1 MRSTSFS
8 SDSRRR
14 RTGNL
19 SRRDLLK
26 RGAALGAGL
35 AAFSVAGSAAARSVG
50 GSPKPPSSGAAIP
63 FADLLSEAKKEG
75 TLNTIALPRNWANYG
90 QMIDTFKK
98 KYGLK
103 VVEAAPEIS
112 SAEENQAIKSLKGQK
127 RAPDVLDVG
136 PSFAIDGKKQGL
148 YQPYKN
154 RQWGTIPLFMKD
166 AGGYWVGDYWGAIAF
181 GANLDVVERG
191 AEELAGPDEV
201 GVQGQ
206 GCSQR
211 RSTNRRCGL
220 RRSVLGRTRQRRLA
234 RQHRAGDRLLREPE
248 PDRQLRPGQRHDR
261 NRRLRR
267 DSGHDRL
274 GLPADRLQQGAEDI
288 KWTVTVPSSGPY
300 GSYYCQAINKWAPHP
315 FAARLWQE
323 FIYSVQGQLI
333 WLKGYSHPA
342 RFPDLSRK
350 KLVPAALVAKLPPAS
365 SYDKIKFATPAQ
377 LEKAKATLTAEW
389 GPKVLGS

>member
-1 MRSTSFS
+1 
-8 SDSRRR
+8 
-14 RTGNL
+14 
-19 SRRDLLK
+19 
-26 RGAALGAGL
+26 
-35 AAFSVAGSAAARSVG
+35 
-50 GSPKPPSSGAAIP
+50 
-63 FADLLSEAKKEG
+63 
-75 TLNTIALPRNWANYG
+75 
-90 QMIDTFKK
+90 MIDTFKK

-103 VVEAAPEIS
+103 VVEGAPEIS

-166 AGGYWVGDYWGAIAF
+166 AGGYWVADYWGAIAF
-181 GANLDVVERG
+181 GANLDVVSAAPKSWQDLTKSAYKGKVALNDDPRIAG
-191 AEELAGPDEV
+191 AAFAGVFSAALANGGSLDNIGPGIDFFANLNQIGNFVPVNATTATVASGETPVTIDWDYLQIGYSKELK
-201 GVQGQ
+201 
-206 GCSQR
+206 
-211 RSTNRRCGL
+211 N
-220 RRSVLGRTRQRRLA
+220 
-234 RQHRAGDRLLREPE
+234 
-248 PDRQLRPGQRHDR
+248 
-261 NRRLRR
+261 
-267 DSGHDRL
+267 
-274 GLPADRLQQGAEDI
+274 I
-288 KWTVTVPSSGPY
+288 KWTVTVPSSGAY

-342 RFPDLSRK
+342 RFPDLARK
-350 KLVPAALVAKLPPAS
+350 KLVPAALAAKLPPAS